1 MTATGRDDGL
11 ELRSAHFPETVHV
24 RHLDGADFELLPS
37 DALLLDEPSESGAAR
52 VQGYGALYALLK
64 SAAARAR
71 TMPNRVADAFFK
83 QAADL
88 PRSTEAERLVVQRVG
103 QQLFRAALL
112 DYWQGR
118 CCMTGLDVPELLRAS
133 HIKPW
138 AACGSDNER
147 LDVFNGLLL
156 APHLDALFDSGLLT
170 VDDGAS
176 VRISMTLEPKARASL
191 GLEQPLRVSGLKA
204 GHRRYLKHHRDVV
217 WRP

>member
-1 MTATGRDDGL
+1 M
-11 ELRSAHFPETVHV
+11 
-24 RHLDGADFELLPS
+24 
-37 DALLLDEPSESGAAR
+37 LLDEPNDNGAAR
-52 VQGYGALYALLK
+52 VQGYGALYTLLK
-64 SAAARAR
+64 STAARAR
-71 TMPNRVADAFFK
+71 TMPNRVAEAFFK
-83 QAADL
+83 EAANL

-118 CCMTGLDVPELLRAS
+118 CCVTGLDVPELLRAS

-138 AACGSDNER
+138 ATCGSDYER

-170 VDDGAS
+170 VDDDAS
-176 VRISMTLEPKARASL
+176 VRISMTLEPKARACL
-191 GLEQPLRVSGLKA
+191 ALEQPLRVAGLRA
-204 GHRRYLKHHRDVV
+204 GHCRYLKHHREAV